1 MDDEKKVIE
10 TGIDNKMELLW
21 NDDTKISHRN
31 NLWFL
36 YRLLSEDI
44 ILSENL
50 IVCHLRYI
58 ENEYD

>member
-1 MDDEKKVIE
+1 MDDEKKAIE
-10 TGIDNKMELLW
+10 TGIDNKTELLW

-44 ILSENL
+44 ILSEKFDSMPPN
-50 IVCHLRYI
+50 VH
-58 ENEYD
+58 